1 MEEKNTPNT
10 NTNQVAETGD
20 KPSKLKRLLNGIAI
34 ALCVLL
40 LPILIFNCVLI
51 VKGMLKPDEVPS
63 IGKYIPLIVV
73 TESMEDT
80 IKAGDLIICEKVDA
94 ADIKEDDVISFF
106 DPAGNGT
113 SVVTHRVNKV
123 LVDSA
128 TGAISFRTQGDNNNL
143 EDRMDVPAENLIGR
157 WIPGKRVGVIG
168 HVVLFTQ
175 TPVGLLVCIFIP
187 VSLFAG
193 YEIFVRFKKDKATK
207 KDMDALLAELNAL
220 KAEKGEKP
228 NTASEDTKSEE

>member
-1 MEEKNTPNT
+1 MEDKNKTT
-10 NTNQVAETGD
+10 NPTVASSSGET
-20 KPSKLKRLLNGIAI
+20 PSKAKKVLNGVAI

-40 LPILIFNCVLI
+40 LPILLFNCILI
-51 VKGMLKPDEVPS
+51 VKGMLNPNEVPS
-63 IGKYIPLIVV
+63 IGKHIPLIVV

-80 IKAGDLIICEKVDA
+80 IKAGDLIICEKVDVSE
-94 ADIKEDDVISFF
+94 INEDDVISFF

-123 LVDSA
+123 LVDEN
-128 TGAISFRTQGDNNNL
+128 GAISFRTQGDNNNL
-143 EDRMDVPAENLIGR
+143 EDRMSVPAENLIGR
-157 WIPGKRVGVIG
+157 WIPGKRIGVIG

-187 VSLFAG
+187 VALFAG
-193 YEIFVRFKKDKATK
+193 YEVFVRLKKEKANK

-220 KAEKGEKP
+220 KAEKDANSNPAK
-228 NTASEDTKSEE
+228 EDAKSEE

>member
-1 MEEKNTPNT
+1 MEDSNSNQINTTVASGANEKT
-10 NTNQVAETGD
+10 
-20 KPSKLKRLLNGIAI
+20 SKTRKVLNGIAI
-34 ALCVLL
+34 VLCVLL
-40 LPILIFNCVLI
+40 LPVLLFNCVLI
-51 VKGMLKPDEVPS
+51 VKGMLNPNEVPS

-94 ADIKEDDVISFF
+94 ADIKENDVISFF

-123 LVDSA
+123 LVDST
-128 TGAISFRTQGDNNNL
+128 TGAIAFRTQGDNNNL